1 MGTPFQ
7 VVYDAFTVKIL
18 EDEWYTWDDSMVE
31 ADMRA
36 ILESAIPYFKFPRT
50 SLTRADDCFEN
61 NLSSVEVQILA
72 TYMKVEWL
80 NRTILSWQNLKPLYS
95 EQDFSQANLIDKLTK
110 LLQETKK
117 GAKEL
122 EGIYYRSVDGAPYKY
137 RNWAGSK
144 NG

>member
-18 EDEWYTWDDSMVE
+18 EDEWYTWDDLMVD

-50 SLTRADDCFEN
+50 PLTRVDGYFEN
-61 NLSSVEVQILA
+61 DLNSIEVQILA

>member
-7 VVYDAFTVKIL
+7 AVYDAFTAKIL
-18 EDEWYTWDDSMVE
+18 EDEWYTWDDMMVE

-50 SLTRADDCFEN
+50 ALTRTDSSFDN
-61 NLSSVEVQILA
+61 TLTSVEIQILA

-80 NRTILSWQNLKPLYS
+80 NRTILTWKNLKPLYS
-95 EQDFSQANLIDKLTK
+95 EQDFSQANLIDKFTK

-122 EGIYYRSVDGAPYKY
+122 ESIYYRSVEGAPYRY
-137 RNWAGSK
+137 RNWAGS
-144 NG
+144 

>member
-7 VVYDAFTVKIL
+7 VIYDAFTVKIL

-36 ILESAIPYFKFPRT
+36 ILESAIPYFKFPRN
-50 SLTRADDCFEN
+50 SLVRLNESFEN
-61 NLSSVEVQILA
+61 ELTSVEVQILA

-80 NRTILSWQNLKPLYS
+80 NRTILTWKNLKPLYS
-95 EQDFSQANLIDKLTK
+95 EQDFSQANLIDKFTK

-122 EGIYYRSVDGAPYKY
+122 ESIYYRSVDGAPYKY
-137 RNWAGSK
+137 RNWAGG
-144 NG
+144 NV

>member
-7 VVYDAFTVKIL
+7 AVYNAFTSKIL
-18 EDEWYTWDDSMVE
+18 EDEWYTWDDITVE
-31 ADMRA
+31 ADMNA

-50 SLTRADDCFEN
+50 SLERTEEGFINDLNSIEI
-61 NLSSVEVQILA
+61 QILA
-72 TYMKVEWL
+72 THMKVEWL
-80 NRTILSWQNLKPLYS
+80 TRTILSWQNLKPLYS

-117 GAKEL
+117 GAREL
-122 EGIYYRSVDGAPYKY
+122 ESIYYRSVDGAPYKY
-137 RNWAGSK
+137 RNWAGSG